1 MILGLDSKQLEIA
14 VADVERG
21 GRDDNRFADVLVV
34 VRARF
39 YDFSGAVDAW
49 VVNTEWAAFLTQLTA
64 LERTRVGEA
73 VLESASPDELRLRI
87 FALDRAGHMAAEV
100 EFLVDYPDGRAG
112 LKLGPIDFDPTSL
125 PYLVLELET
134 AAPAA

>member
-1 MILGLDSKQLEIA
+1 MILGLDSKQLEISI
-14 VADVERG
+14 ADVEPG
-21 GRDDNRFADVLVV
+21 GRDDIRFADVLVV
-34 VRARF
+34 VRAHF

-49 VVNTEWAAFLTQLTA
+49 IVHSEWAAFLTQLTA

-73 VLESASPDELRLRI
+73 VLESASPGELRLRI
-87 FALDRAGHMAAEV
+87 FARDRAGHMGADV
-100 EFLVDYPDGRAG
+100 EFLVDYPDGTAG

-125 PYLVLELET
+125 PHLVRELET